1 MKAVLKSIKPYFA
14 YLLIKGLK
22 SLELSK
28 TQPQDEDF
36 SGQVFIYFTKD
47 KKSFNKIPKDEREI
61 FKKYI
66 GKICGCFTCDRI
78 LIDKTFGHDPNFIG
92 QANLSQIE
100 AAWYCTQNPIYGWHI
115 SDLKIYDEPKVL
127 SEFVVPTMVKR
138 TVVMLLPHM
147 GKTAVVNVRFLK
159 KKMLTLELKTIAMQH
174 IYLTRLNID
183 HYLGRHSRGA
193 M

>member
-14 YLLIKGLK
+14 YLIIKGLK

-100 AAWYCTQNPIYGWHI
+100 AAWYCTQSPIYGWHI
-115 SDLKIYDEPKVL
+115 SDLKIYDKPKELFEFYKGGML
-127 SEFVVPTMVKR
+127 SYDDWLYAIYRGNGGATSRYESYKNVFKMKR
-138 TVVMLLPHM
+138 PPQSWCYV
-147 GKTAVVNVRFLK
+147 
-159 KKMLTLELKTIAMQH
+159 EE
-174 IYLTRLNID
+174 IYNE
-183 HYLGRHSRGA
+183 
-193 M
+193 